1 MDLIAPSR
9 WRAVDFISD
18 LHLHPDEPLTLQA
31 WFRYLER
38 TTADAVFILGDLF
51 EVWVGDDCLDHDPFA
66 RQCAAALGA
75 CSKHADIFIMHGN
88 RDFLM
93 GDALMQV
100 SQTKLLND
108 PTVLI
113 FNGTRYLLSHGDTL
127 CLDDTAYQAFR
138 KTVRSPEWQQ
148 QFLSQPLVQRQL
160 QARQMRAQSENT
172 KRSAM
177 VYADVDALAAAQL
190 LNDAAAPTL
199 IHGHTHRPAHHTLA
213 NGMDRWVLSD
223 WHLDGSEPRCDV
235 LRLSQQSGDAVVHR
249 ITLAMAEASQLG

>member
-1 MDLIAPSR
+1 MDLTAPSR

-18 LHLHPDEPLTLQA
+18 LHLHPVEPLTLQA

-51 EVWVGDDCLDHDPFA
+51 EVWVGDDCLEHDPFA
-66 RQCAAALGA
+66 SQCVAALQA

-93 GDALMQV
+93 GDALMQACEA
-100 SQTKLLND
+100 KLIND

-113 FNGTRYLLSHGDTL
+113 FNGTRYLLSHGDAL
-127 CLDDTAYQAFR
+127 CLDDIAYQAFR
-138 KTVRSPEWQQ
+138 KTVRSPGWQQ
-148 QFLSQPLVQRQL
+148 EFLAQPVSQRQL

-172 KRSAM
+172 KRSAT
-177 VYADVDALAAAQL
+177 VYADVDASEATQL
-190 LNDAAAPTL
+190 LSDSAATTL
-199 IHGHTHRPAHHTLA
+199 IHGHTHRPARHILA

-223 WHLDGSEPRCDV
+223 WHLDGSAPRGDV
-235 LRLSQQSGDAVVHR
+235 LRLSQMRGSTAIQR
-249 ITLAMAEASQLG
+249 ITLAGAEASQPG